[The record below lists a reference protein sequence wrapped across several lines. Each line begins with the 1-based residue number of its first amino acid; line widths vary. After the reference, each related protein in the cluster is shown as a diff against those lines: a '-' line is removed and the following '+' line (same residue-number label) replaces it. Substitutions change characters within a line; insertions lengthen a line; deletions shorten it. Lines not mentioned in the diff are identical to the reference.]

1 MLYDHD
7 IPILAGLKRRLMVKH
22 RLILVM
28 MKNGLGKAH
37 QQKTMKRVKLIL
49 LQEKACILILFM
61 VQLIR
66 NMEILD
72 LMAATVQLGKDILV
86 Q

>member
-1 MLYDHD
+1 MLSDHD

-37 QQKTMKRVKLIL
+37 QQKGMKRVKLIL
-49 LQEKACILILFM
+49 LQ
-61 VQLIR
+61 
-66 NMEILD
+66 
-72 LMAATVQLGKDILV
+72 
-86 Q
+86 

>member
-7 IPILAGLKRRLMVKH
+7 IPILAGLKRRLMVTH

-37 QQKTMKRVKLIL
+37 QQKTIKRVKLIL

-72 LMAATVQLGKDILV
+72 LMAATVRLGKDILV

>member
-22 RLILVM
+22 RLILVT
-28 MKNGLGKAH
+28 MKNGLGKTH
-37 QQKTMKRVKLIL
+37 QQKAMKRLELIL

-66 NMEILD
+66 NMEMD
-72 LMAATVQLGKDILV
+72 LMAATVQLEKDILV